1 MFQVKSRAHTT
12 GWLVSFVA
20 GMLLVACGS
29 GSGTSNG
36 SGQVTDQWS
45 GYCVATFTRDVAI
58 TDGGS
63 DIAFTARTGEKY
75 LLTDYSTFGDQPQAK
90 IAYLTAAG
98 PDIYDVP
105 MTGAVPFTSNCTI
118 DKTVQYYAV
127 FMDVTVYD
135 SEALKN
141 EICSLSA
148 GSVVHIDTTT
158 NSGYSSTSLS
168 FSGPQTY
175 EVILNAL
182 GSQCGGATNGYV
194 SVPQTTVLGVTTWLV
209 PITTILKPS

>member
-1 MFQVKSRAHTT
+1 MFQFELCAHTT
-12 GWLVSFVA
+12 GWFVSFVA
-20 GMLLVACGS
+20 GMLLVGCGS
-29 GSGTSNG
+29 GSGTG

-58 TDGGS
+58 TNGGS
-63 DIAFTARTGEKY
+63 DVAFTARTGEKY

-98 PDIYDVP
+98 PDTYDVP

-118 DKTVQYYAV
+118 DKTVAYYAV
-127 FMDVTVYD
+127 FTDVTVYD
-135 SEALKN
+135 SEALTNK
-141 EICSLSA
+141 ICAFSA
-148 GSVVHIDTTT
+148 GTVVPIDTTT
-158 NSGYSSTSLS
+158 NSGYSSTSFN

-175 EVILNAL
+175 EVMLNAL
-182 GSQCGGATNGYV
+182 SSQCGGATHGYV

-209 PITTILKPS
+209 PIATILKPS

>member
-1 MFQVKSRAHTT
+1 MFQFESRTHTT
-12 GWLVSFVA
+12 GWFVSFVA
-20 GMLLVACGS
+20 GILLVGCGS

-63 DIAFTARTGEKY
+63 NVVFTARTGEKY
-75 LLTDYSTFGDQPQAK
+75 LLTDYGTFGDQAQAA

-127 FMDVTVYD
+127 FTDVTVYD
-135 SEALKN
+135 SEALTK

-148 GSVVHIDTTT
+148 GTVVPRDTTT
-158 NSGYSSTSLS
+158 NAGYQSTAFN

-175 EVILNAL
+175 EIMLNAL
-182 GSQCGGATNGYV
+182 SSQCGGATDGYV

-209 PITTILKPS
+209 PITTILKPL

>member
-1 MFQVKSRAHTT
+1 
-12 GWLVSFVA
+12 
-20 GMLLVACGS
+20 
-29 GSGTSNG
+29 
-36 SGQVTDQWS
+36 
-45 GYCVATFTRDVAI
+45 
-58 TDGGS
+58 
-63 DIAFTARTGEKY
+63 
-75 LLTDYSTFGDQPQAK
+75 LTDYSTFGDQAQAT

-148 GSVVHIDTTT
+148 GTVVPRDTTAGA
-158 NSGYSSTSLS
+158 GYSSTSFS

-175 EVILNAL
+175 DIMLNAL
-182 GSQCGGATNGYV
+182 GSQCGGATDGYV

-209 PITTILKPS
+209 PITTVLKPS